1 MKIFMSRLIIT
12 ICLVSAPLYAQNI
25 GAVDL
30 DHFLAEKKAIIKE
43 TVQFTERENKAFWA
57 LYDEYMQTYVKLY
70 KRRADQEKGLLED
83 NKAISEK
90 RAKTIVDEHFAID
103 SDSLKAKL
111 SMLKKLRK
119 ILPEIKVLKFFQ
131 LEEKIEVGFLYHIA
145 ESQPVV
151 E

>member
-1 MKIFMSRLIIT
+1 
-12 ICLVSAPLYAQNI
+12 
-25 GAVDL
+25 
-30 DHFLAEKKAIIKE
+30 
-43 TVQFTERENKAFWA
+43 VQFTEQENKAFWP
-57 LYDEYMQTYVKLY
+57 LYDEYMQTYVKLF

-90 RAKTIVDEHFAID
+90 RAKIIVDEHFAIG

-111 SMLKKLRK
+111 SMVKKLRK

-131 LEEKIEVGFLYHIA
+131 LEEKIEVGLLYHIA
-145 ESQPVV
+145 ESQPVI